1 MTISGRLSV
10 DALVHD
16 TTGSASLKAL
26 SLESSESVTTGKVAI
41 VTGTCGTSAV
51 SIAVAPSVYVDSAGS
66 AVSFATVTRV
76 ALQGTAALKFTSS
89 SVTAYSGS
97 TQCAAFALNGHTT
110 AAVNVAAVTGTAT
123 YTIMLVGT

>member
-16 TTGSASLKAL
+16 TTSTTSLKAL

-51 SIAVAPSVYVDSAGS
+51 SSAVAPSVYVDSAGS
-66 AVSFATVTRV
+66 AVTFATVTRV
-76 ALQGTAALKFTSS
+76 VLQGTAALKFTAS
-89 SVTAYSGS
+89 SVTAYSGT
-97 TQCAAFALNGHTT
+97 TQCAAFALNSHTT

>member
-1 MTISGRLSV
+1 MTISGRLSI

-16 TTGSASLKAL
+16 TTSTTSLKAL
-26 SLESSESVTTGKVAI
+26 SLESSESVTSGKVAI
-41 VTGTCGTSAV
+41 VTGTCGTSAA

-66 AVSFATVTRV
+66 AVTFATVTRV
-76 ALQGTAALKFTSS
+76 VLQGTAGLKFTAS

-97 TQCAAFALNGHTT
+97 TQCAAFALSGHTT

-123 YTIMLVGT
+123 YTIILVGT

>member
-16 TTGSASLKAL
+16 TTSTTSLKAL

-41 VTGTCGTSAV
+41 VTGTCGTSAD

-66 AVSFATVTRV
+66 AVTFGTVTRV
-76 ALQGTAALKFTSS
+76 VLQGSAALKFTSS
-89 SVTAYSGS
+89 SVTAYSGT
-97 TQCAAFALNGHTT
+97 TQCAAFALSGHTT

>member
-16 TTGSASLKAL
+16 TTGTTSLKAL
-26 SLESSESVTTGKVAI
+26 SLESSESVTTGTVAI

-51 SIAVAPSVYVDSAGS
+51 SIAVAPSTYVDSAGS
-66 AVSFATVTRV
+66 AVTFATVTRV
-76 ALQGTAALKFTSS
+76 VLQGTAALKFTSS
-89 SVTAYSGS
+89 SVTAYSGT

-110 AAVNVAAVTGTAT
+110 AAVGIAAVTGTAT
-123 YTIMLVGT
+123 YTILLVGT

>member
-1 MTISGRLSV
+1 MTVSGRLSV

-16 TTGSASLKAL
+16 TTGTTSLKAL

-51 SIAVAPSVYVDSAGS
+51 SIAVAPSTYFDSAGS
-66 AVSFATVTRV
+66 AVTFATVTRV
-76 ALQGTAALKFTSS
+76 VLQGSAALKFTSS
-89 SVTAYSGS
+89 SVTAYSGT
-97 TQCAAFALNGHTT
+97 TQCAAFALNAHTT

-123 YTIMLVGT
+123 YTILLVGT

>member
-1 MTISGRLSV
+1 MTISGRLSI

-16 TTGSASLKAL
+16 TTSTTSLKAL

-66 AVSFATVTRV
+66 AVTFATVTRV
-76 ALQGTAALKFTSS
+76 VLQGTAGLKFTAS

-97 TQCAAFALNGHTT
+97 TQCAAFALGGHTT

-123 YTIMLVGT
+123 YTIILVGT